1 MSEVSLRA
9 VHGLAKPALDFHRI
23 SPEFL
28 ENPVSVSEKNY
39 SNRADIIPDVHL
51 ESRAGDHPAQFRV
64 ETWQPEG
71 QAWPV
76 GALRCTVSEPG
87 NYVRFCLSFS
97 LDGCAPGDLLHLRW
111 LGRPRAGGAL
121 PVSARLMVCDG
132 SKNGKKPAMA
142 EPLRFDGD
150 IAWQQRDLLLQLAA
164 AEPGELFHLVFDMPA
179 ESSLEVADLRLS
191 RLGRRPLTLGKAST
205 RLKLLKDLTSAL
217 PEAGPAEAGEERGVL
232 LRDGLAVQGLAW
244 DAGDPQ
250 ASVSLELVVDGAV
263 NAILLAEPMTSDLA
277 LEDSPPGSFSMTLPH
292 NLSDGAEHSVAVRF
306 AASGTLLGGPLAVRL
321 DTAQEGMLQLGADGQ
336 LVGWAVD
343 RNQPGP
349 VAVEILADGAVIAE
363 LLAEALHPVLTGPA
377 YNDGRCAF
385 QLPLPPALQDGHLH
399 FVSARIKGGYQ
410 LAGGELPVRQV
421 QGRYFLQVDPGRSDR
436 ITGWAL
442 DRDAPGRPVTLEL
455 WLDGR
460 SFGQLRADR
469 PRAELDGQRHGF
481 LFVLPQAA
489 QVELRTAGG
498 EVLAGFAVTADHAGA
513 RRWRLQSQA
522 ARPAAAEPAAASTLD
537 AFVAAGGKRLFDEA
551 WYLLAYPQAAAE
563 LAAGLAVSAFD
574 HWVSQGAA
582 LGWSPNAWFNEAWY
596 RREYAV
602 EGKGRPAFDHWL
614 TEGSGA
620 WRWPNPGFD
629 PRGWAS
635 AQGIEAENALA
646 AVEAWL
652 DSLARAP
659 EPVPPAPPPS
669 QARTYAALAQARGR
683 KGLLYDSYIQ
693 RLLEDIGLADA
704 ERARKLSAAL
714 TKHETEL
721 TQWLLDRPVAEEP
734 LVSIIMPTFNRGFL
748 IAEAIQSVL
757 DQSWKNW
764 ELLICDDG
772 STDKTAFVVKGFDDP
787 RIRFLTLEKSNG
799 AIARNFGMKF
809 SRGRYITFLDSD
821 NLWHPLFIQA
831 SVAGLQHSGQ
841 AVVYSGYID
850 TEMKGARLGAAELKF
865 TGFDYQA
872 LLRRNYIDLNTIC
885 MERAVFDLLGGFN
898 ESLGRVQD
906 WDLMLKYGRL
916 VTPLGM
922 PVTTAFYRRNVAWGQ
937 VTDLQAHTDFNAIVG
952 QDALDRLASPLSL
965 LPEGR
970 AGLSLTLLG
979 GDTLEG
985 AQAIVSLAGL
995 LEDSASIRLLLP
1007 DLPALRSFV
1016 ARSGLAQATHLLW
1029 LAPGDDPRPLLS
1041 GEAVVLPEGAS
1052 DSFVAGLGD
1061 IPLLRLVQEGEVALL
1076 RPAGTS
1082 TGIAIGAL
1090 QIADVDSLPAETGI
1104 AALDTAPAG
1113 ARIAVLAA
1121 EEARYDWAMALAA
1134 RSRGG
1139 DTGLLVSLA
1148 SDGRYSASLASGG
1161 HSQPLEIGEAALL
1174 AALRG
1179 CRALALA
1186 APSARNR
1193 MLCLS
1198 LGITALAAEVPVVA
1212 VPDPTYQGWL
1222 DSRSVFA
1229 AQHDD
1234 APRFLARVS
1243 QVIADPNGAARVT
1256 RRGRRQFEHLHRRK
1270 AMEDRLKLAFA
1281 VTLGR

>member
-9 VHGLAKPALDFHRI
+9 VHGFAKPALDFHQI

-28 ENPVSVSEKNY
+28 QEPVAVSEKNY
-39 SNRADIIPDVHL
+39 SNRADIIPDIHL
-51 ESRAGDHPAQFRV
+51 ESRAGDQPCRFHV
-64 ETWQPEG
+64 ETFQGE
-71 QAWPV
+71 AWPAA
-76 GALRCTVSEPG
+76 GLRCAVSQPG
-87 NYVRFCLSFS
+87 SYVRFCLSFS
-97 LDGCAPGDLLHLRW
+97 LDGCDPGDVLHLRW
-111 LGRPRAGGAL
+111 LGRMRAGAM

-132 SKNGKKPAMA
+132 SKNGKKPAM
-142 EPLRFDGD
+142 PDLLRFDSE
-150 IAWQQRDLLLQLAA
+150 IAGQQRDLLLQLVA
-164 AEPGELFHLVFDMPA
+164 AEPGEKFHLVFEMQAD
-179 ESSLEVADLRLS
+179 SVVEVADLRLS
-191 RLGRRPLTLGKAST
+191 RLGRRPLMSGKAPV
-205 RLKLLKDLTSAL
+205 RLKLLKDLTSLL
-217 PEAGPAEAGEERGVL
+217 PEAGPAEAAEERGVL
-232 LRDGLAVQGLAW
+232 LRDGLAVHGLAW
-244 DAGDPQ
+244 DAADPE

-263 NAILLAEPMTSDLA
+263 NAIMLAEPISSDLG

-306 AASGTLLGGPLAVRL
+306 AASGAALGQPLALRL
-321 DTAQEGMLQLGADGQ
+321 DSAQEGLLQLDADGQ

-343 RNQPGP
+343 RNLAPAP
-349 VAVEILADGAVIAE
+349 VTVEILADGAVIAE
-363 LLAEALHPVLTGPA
+363 LLAELPHPVLTGPA
-377 YNDGRCAF
+377 YNDGRCGF
-385 QLPLPPALQDGHLH
+385 RLPLPPALQDGHLH

-421 QGRYFLQVDPGRSDR
+421 QGRYFLQVDPGRGDR
-436 ITGWAL
+436 VTGWAV
-442 DRDAPGRPVTLEL
+442 DHEEPGRPVTLEI

-469 PRAELDGQRHGF
+469 PRADLGGQRHGF
-481 LFVLPQAA
+481 LFVLPQAE

-498 EVLAGFAVTADHAGA
+498 EPLAGFAVTADHAGA

-522 ARPAAAEPAAASTLD
+522 ARPAVAEPAAASALD

-551 WYLLAYPQAAAE
+551 WYLLAHPQAAAA
-563 LAAGLAVSAFD
+563 LAAGQVVSAFD
-574 HWVSQGAA
+574 HWVTQGAA
-582 LGWSPNAWFNEAWY
+582 RGLSPNAWFNEAWY
-596 RREYAV
+596 RREYGVAA
-602 EGKGRPAFDHWL
+602 GSGFAQWL
-614 TEGSGA
+614 TEGA
-620 WRWPNPGFD
+620 AEWRWPNPGFN
-629 PRGWAS
+629 PRSWAG
-635 AQGIEAENALA
+635 AQGIGAENALA

-659 EPVPPAPPPS
+659 QAAPPAPPPS
-669 QARTYAALAQARGR
+669 QARTYAALAQARSR

-704 ERARKLSAAL
+704 ERGRRLAADL
-714 TKHETEL
+714 GRHETEL
-721 TQWLLDRPVAEEP
+721 TQWLLDRPLDEEP

-764 ELLICDDG
+764 ELIICDDG

-831 SVAGLQHSGQ
+831 SVAGLRHSGQ

-865 TGFDYQA
+865 TPFDYQA

-898 ESLGRVQD
+898 EALGRVQD

-922 PVTTAFYRRNVAWGQ
+922 PITTAFYRRNVAWGQ
-937 VTDLQAHTDFNAIVG
+937 VTDLQAHTDFNAIVA
-952 QDALDRLASPLSL
+952 QNALDRLGSPGSL
-965 LPEGR
+965 LPEGS
-970 AGLSLTLLG
+970 APLTVTLLG
-979 GDTLEG
+979 GDSLEG
-985 AQAIVSLAGL
+985 AQAMVSLAGL
-995 LEDSASIRLLLP
+995 MEDFASIRLLLP
-1007 DLPALRSFV
+1007 DLPALRGFV
-1016 ARSGLAQATHLLW
+1016 ARSGLARAAHLLW
-1029 LAPGDDPRPLLS
+1029 LAPGEDPRPLLA
-1041 GEAVVLPEGAS
+1041 GEAVVLPAEAS
-1052 DSFVAGLGD
+1052 AAFAAGLGD
-1061 IPLLRLVQEGEVALL
+1061 IPLLTLVQEGEVALL
-1076 RPAGTS
+1076 RPAGTRH
-1082 TGIAIGAL
+1082 GIAIGAL
-1090 QIADVDSLPAETGI
+1090 QIADFDSLPAGTGV
-1104 AALDTAPAG
+1104 AALEDGPAG
-1113 ARIAVLAA
+1113 ARIAVLAPD
-1121 EEARYDWAMALAA
+1121 EAQYDWAMALAA

-1148 SDGRYSASLASGG
+1148 ADGSYAVSLASGG
-1161 HSQPLEIGEAALL
+1161 HSQPLTLEPAALL

-1186 APSARNR
+1186 APSARDR
-1193 MLCLS
+1193 MLSLS

-1212 VPDPTYQGWL
+1212 VADPTYQAWL

-1229 AQHDD
+1229 TQHDD
-1234 APRFLARVS
+1234 APRFLARLS
-1243 QVIADPNGAARVT
+1243 QVMADPNGAARVT